1 MSQRTALASL
11 PTPRAPHDTRHQD
24 ALIVVARG
32 PDVPG
37 WVVES
42 CLRSGR
48 QVRIEPSTGAPED
61 RIRTLTALAGHSVL
75 ITGPQDAERSGPRR
89 VVAAVRDLPSDAC
102 VLTEAAAAAVQ
113 LDAAVVP
120 VHGVPLSFGERS
132 VGLPEALARGH
143 HVLEAA
149 AERLTAAVPGL
160 TVLPRL
166 LRVRPHELVGEELDA
181 DLLVLGGPRPRIP
194 VRVGLVGCSAV
205 QHAPCPVLLAA
216 RPA

>member
-1 MSQRTALASL
+1 MSPRSTALAPF
-11 PTPRAPHDTRHQD
+11 PTPRRPLDD
-24 ALIVVARG
+24 DIVVVVAKG

-37 WVVES
+37 WMIES
-42 CLRSGR
+42 CRRSGR
-48 QVRIEPSTGAPED
+48 PVRIEPAPGSAED
-61 RIRTLTALAGHSVL
+61 RIRILGALAGRSVL
-75 ITGPQDAERSGPRR
+75 IPGPQGPERSGPRR
-89 VVAAVRDLPSDAC
+89 VVAAVRDLPSDAT

-132 VGLPEALARGH
+132 VGLTDALAHGH
-143 HVLEAA
+143 RVLDAA
-149 AERLTAAVPGL
+149 VERLTADVPGL

-166 LRVRPHELVGEELDA
+166 LRVRPHELVGEELEA

-194 VRVGLVGCSAV
+194 ARVGLVGCSAV

>member
-1 MSQRTALASL
+1 MSQRSTALAPF
-11 PTPRAPHDTRHQD
+11 PTPRRPLDD
-24 ALIVVARG
+24 DIVVVVAKG

-37 WVVES
+37 WMIES
-42 CLRSGR
+42 CRRSGR
-48 QVRIEPSTGAPED
+48 PVRIEPAPGTAED
-61 RIRTLTALAGHSVL
+61 CIRMLGALAGRSVL
-75 ITGPQDAERSGPRR
+75 IPGPPGPGRSGPRR
-89 VVAAVRDLPSDAC
+89 VVAAVRDLPSDAA
-102 VLTEAAAAAVQ
+102 VLAEAAAAAAQ

-132 VGLPEALARGH
+132 VGLTDALAHGH
-143 HVLEAA
+143 RVLDAA
-149 AERLTAAVPGL
+149 VDRLTADVPGL

-166 LRVRPHELVGEELDA
+166 LRVRPHELVGEELEA

-194 VRVGLVGCSAV
+194 ARVGLVGCSAV

>member
-1 MSQRTALASL
+1 MSQRSTALAPF
-11 PTPRAPHDTRHQD
+11 PTPRRPMDD
-24 ALIVVARG
+24 AVVVVAER

-37 WVVES
+37 WMVES
-42 CLRSGR
+42 CRQSGR
-48 QVRIEPSTGAPED
+48 PVRIEPAPGGAED
-61 RIRTLTALAGHSVL
+61 RIRILGVLAGRSVL
-75 ITGPQDAERSGPRR
+75 VVGPHAAPRRSGTPR
-89 VVAAVRDLPSDAC
+89 VVAAVRDLPSDSA

-113 LDAAVVP
+113 LGAAVVP

-132 VGLPEALARGH
+132 VGLSDALTRGH
-143 HVLEAA
+143 RVLDQAV
-149 AERLTAAVPGL
+149 ERLTADVPGL
-160 TVLPRL
+160 TVHPRL

-194 VRVGLVGCSAV
+194 ARVGLLACSAV